1 MLRRELRGR
10 FPDGQRHME
19 DHRAWLQFAFS
30 GHRIVMIELPLAA
43 RHKPAYG
50 ASGQSADLM
59 AMERA
64 ELENYRQLWR
74 EGHVNGLLLAVLWMW
89 SLTKFARRLVVVA
102 LRRQRASHAHR

>member
-1 MLRRELRGR
+1 
-10 FPDGQRHME
+10 
-19 DHRAWLQFAFS
+19 
-30 GHRIVMIELPLAA
+30 
-43 RHKPAYG
+43 
-50 ASGQSADLM
+50 M